1 MVKRTRIDEL
11 EGAERLVRQRVTD
24 GDQIKIKAER
34 CADFILDKGDEYLS
48 ERIDGMDCE
57 AVKGLQEVF
66 VKCRYDLDDISMK
79 ISPFFEAYY
88 VSQLNDT
95 IREAEEARGII
106 LSAFSVVYA
115 KGLTSE
121 TGKKISHSTLN
132 KMLTDRLDAIKED
145 EKKQE
150 DRAHLEATYQ
160 AKVAELE
167 RQVQALSIK

>member
-79 ISPFFEAYY
+79 ISPFFEAY

-95 IREAEEARGII
+95 IREAEEARNIVV
-106 LSAFSVVYA
+106 SAFSVVYA
-115 KGLTSE
+115 KGLTKE
-121 TGKKISHSTLN
+121 TGKKISHSALN
-132 KMLTDRLDAIKED
+132 KMPTDRLDAIKGD
-145 EKKQE
+145 EKKRE

-167 RQVQALSIK
+167 RQVRALSIK